1 MTKILQDKVLDGL
14 EKVSES
20 SGHALEVF
28 IERAGDQWS
37 IRFKSG
43 NAQIRTLVSTF
54 IQQPKIVLDPF
65 VDEIIKRNE

>member
-1 MTKILQDKVLDGL
+1 VTKILQDKVLDGL
-14 EKVSES
+14 EKVSEL
-20 SGHALEVF
+20 SGHTLEVYV
-28 IERAGDQWS
+28 ERTGDQWS

-65 VDEIIKRNE
+65 VDEIIKKN